1 MGWYSLGKHG
11 RYSAFLEV
19 INMVKKYIRIG
30 IVILVSLL
38 AASTYT
44 LYNRNQNL
52 KEEISVSMSNQKAFI
67 AENSSLKEKN
77 KVFKFTIE
85 QLNYYNDSIL
95 QKMNDVRKE
104 LKIKDKDLKQ
114 MQYLLSK
121 STKRDTVLFTD
132 TIFKDKELTLDTL
145 IGDKWYNIRLGL
157 EYPNLIYTEPTFI
170 SEKYIITNKRK
181 ETINPP
187 KKFFLFRWFQR
198 KHWVMEVYIKEKN
211 PYIKEI
217 NNKFVEII
225 E

>member
-1 MGWYSLGKHG
+1 M
-11 RYSAFLEV
+11 
-19 INMVKKYIRIG
+19 
-30 IVILVSLL
+30 SLL
-38 AASTYT
+38 AVSTYI
-44 LYNRNQNL
+44 LYNRNQDL
-52 KEEISVSMSNQKAFI
+52 KEEISVSMTNQKAFI
-67 AENSSLKEKN
+67 TENTSLKEEN
-77 KVFKFTIE
+77 RAFKFTVE

-104 LKIKDKDLKQ
+104 LKIKDNNLKQ
-114 MQYLLSK
+114 MQYLLSV
-121 STKRDTVLFTD
+121 STKKDTVLFTD
-132 TIFKDKELTLDTL
+132 TIFRDKSLALDTI

-157 EYPNLIYTEPTFI
+157 KYPNLIYTKPTFT
-170 SEKYIITNKRK
+170 SEKYIIVNKKK

-198 KHWVMEVYIKEKN
+198 KHWVMEVHIKEKN